1 METRGTPG
9 KIAGLIFVT
18 QVAAKSFN
26 CHASAPRWIVARR
39 SISLAL
45 RGRGPTRLAKLG
57 FNFDINANDQQKKKP
72 REKFAI
78 SFMPGCIVNFALVLS
93 FKGKCAQLRLVLAP
107 DCTHYR
113 NRNKVLNSSERKHL
127 FWFFPLQV
135 RSIALC
141 WIALETMLRWFQ
153 MHLRHNFNLQFVPL
167 SLFPTQFNFT
177 YSQFVSFIL
186 ALRSSS
192 NSKWSCSQTQIWQRS
207 SLSNYC
213 NTVRLILIVK
223 VILIVILVENSHI
236 ICVILCRCLF

>member
-9 KIAGLIFVT
+9 KIAGLILVT

-26 CHASAPRWIVARR
+26 CKCTTMNCCQTKYIPCFARAR
-39 SISLAL
+39 PDKTCKVGNLILIL
-45 RGRGPTRLAKLG
+45 MQMICKR
-57 FNFDINANDQQKKKP
+57 KKP
-72 REKFAI
+72 REKYAI

-141 WIALETMLRWFQ
+141 
-153 MHLRHNFNLQFVPL
+153 
-167 SLFPTQFNFT
+167 
-177 YSQFVSFIL
+177 
-186 ALRSSS
+186 
-192 NSKWSCSQTQIWQRS
+192 
-207 SLSNYC
+207 
-213 NTVRLILIVK
+213 
-223 VILIVILVENSHI
+223 
-236 ICVILCRCLF
+236 